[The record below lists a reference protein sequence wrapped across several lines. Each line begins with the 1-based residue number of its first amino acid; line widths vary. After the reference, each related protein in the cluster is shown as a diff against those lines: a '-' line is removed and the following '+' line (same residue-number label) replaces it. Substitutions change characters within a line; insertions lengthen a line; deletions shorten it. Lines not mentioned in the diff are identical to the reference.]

1 MLLDECI
8 YRRHIFCVLV
18 SGANMF
24 VDVNR
29 RVILD
34 EFKVLLSK
42 YINDKKQI
50 REEHGIWYYGKVGL
64 CTVINSQEYI
74 DEDTNRRQSQQ
85 GINELVFAVTKSLS
99 ETHQLADWLRTIEQN
114 RQFWF
119 EKQEELYKLTEKP
132 YGTCLSEM
140 V

>member
-1 MLLDECI
+1 MT
-8 YRRHIFCVLV
+8 
-18 SGANMF
+18 
-24 VDVNR
+24 
-29 RVILD
+29 
-34 EFKVLLSK
+34 
-42 YINDKKQI
+42 KKQI
-50 REEHGIWYYGKVGL
+50 REEHGVWYYGKVGL
-64 CTVINSQEYI
+64 CTMINSQEYI

-119 EKQEELYKLTEKP
+119 EKQEEIYKLAEKP